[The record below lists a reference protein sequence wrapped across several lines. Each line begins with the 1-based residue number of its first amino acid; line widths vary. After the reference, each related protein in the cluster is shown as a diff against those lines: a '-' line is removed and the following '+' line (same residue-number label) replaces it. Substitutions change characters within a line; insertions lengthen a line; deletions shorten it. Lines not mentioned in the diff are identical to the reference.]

1 MIYVLLSTW
10 SLDKTKE
17 VVKVAMELPPIPDYI
32 NRKML
37 VNSELGIGTKCF
49 DIYEFDSSKH
59 EEAIEYLNSRVAA
72 FYAVPGF
79 TYELNRWL
87 DEPEAMEFMAKY
99 LSG

>member
-1 MIYVLLSTW
+1 MVYVLLSTW

-37 VNSELGIGTKCF
+37 VNTELGVGTKCF

-59 EEAIEYLNSRVAA
+59 EEAIWDIVQPYTQ
-72 FYAVPGF
+72 FYDIPGYK
-79 TYELNRWL
+79 YELKLGFKTR
-87 DEPEAMEFMAKY
+87 EVMQRY
-99 LSG
+99 LESK